1 MDKIMESKKL
11 FTLYIGKENE
21 EVDLNIHVELNLAN
35 LVPEDK
41 IDGILTEGELKQ
53 LEEITLNIC
62 KRVNRVNGSDE
73 LKMFNINK

>member
-1 MDKIMESKKL
+1 MESKKL